1 MIQVT
6 IFHDEN
12 RHVHAFEMSGHA
24 EYDESGKDLV
34 CAGASAIGFGAVNAI
49 YALLQLKPEIEQAG
63 EGGYLKVTLP
73 TDIDEKMDE
82 KLQLIVQV
90 MTAQF
95 YTMVESYGQYIKI
108 SYNQQEVE

>member
-1 MIQVT
+1 MITVK

-12 RHVHAFEMSGHA
+12 RHVHVFEMSGHA
-24 EYDESGKDLV
+24 EYDEPGKDLV

-49 YALLQLKPEIEQAG
+49 FALLQIKPDIEQAG

-73 TDIDEKMDE
+73 QDLDKEIDA
-82 KLQLIVQV
+82 KLQLIVQT

-95 YTMVESYGQYIKI
+95 YTMVESYGQYIQI
-108 SYNQQEVE
+108 SYEQ